1 MIDLTPLEIRNKR
14 GEFKKVV
21 RGYEPRDVDA
31 FLEIAAERL
40 EMLVRDNL
48 QLRER
53 NQVLQDQVEIQVGRE
68 QAVQE
73 ALVTAQALRA
83 DIQSQSQRQAET
95 VLREADGEARRIVAA
110 AESDVRTRMHDV
122 ERQLEQAN
130 DSIREL
136 ERRRARFLVEFRS
149 LLQREMDVVDVE
161 AGRAPFEARTIELDL
176 GQRSRARREAT
187 GPSSSDVSDAE
198 ADPESQESSP
208 PHGEA
213 ALPADLGAELVWL
226 DGEGLSPPSEGPR
239 GERERFPDVPD
250 LESLLA
256 GSGEELGP
264 STPRNVGP
272 CRVDEAHGGD
282 VLAEDSGASDR
293 MS

>member
-40 EMLVRDNL
+40 EMLVRENL

-176 GQRSRARREAT
+176 GQRSRAPREAT
-187 GPSSSDVSDAE
+187 GPSWPDVSDAE

-213 ALPADLGAELVWL
+213 ALPADLGAEPVWL

-272 CRVDEAHGGD
+272 SRVDEAYGGD
-282 VLAEDSGASDR
+282 VLAEDSGAPDR